1 MGPPTCY
8 SGVAYPED
16 SVNRGAGFRVLE
28 AKETHNPRTGNQMM
42 PNFERPMAGRITDDH
57 DVGQEYRRRI
67 GRHIA
72 GLRHK
77 AGLTGRELGLL
88 VGMGPTAISAIET
101 GRNPL
106 PPERYEDF
114 AKALHVSREEFAKFL
129 LEHTNPWLY
138 GMMFHSAKTVAQR
151 VKSIPERATDFRQ

>member
-1 MGPPTCY
+1 MPRDFAQRP
-8 SGVAYPED
+8 
-16 SVNRGAGFRVLE
+16 RGRCQMLGA
-28 AKETHNPRTGNQMM
+28 ETNEVTTTRIRNTM
-42 PNFERPMAGRITDDH
+42 PSSFDRPMAGRLTDTQ

-77 AGLTGRELGLL
+77 AGLTGRELGQQ
-88 VGMGPTAISAIET
+88 VGIGPTGISAIET

-114 AKALHVSREEFAKFL
+114 AKALNVPREEFARFM

-138 GMMFHSAKTVAQR
+138 GMLFDKRKVAH
-151 VKSIPERATDFRQ
+151 